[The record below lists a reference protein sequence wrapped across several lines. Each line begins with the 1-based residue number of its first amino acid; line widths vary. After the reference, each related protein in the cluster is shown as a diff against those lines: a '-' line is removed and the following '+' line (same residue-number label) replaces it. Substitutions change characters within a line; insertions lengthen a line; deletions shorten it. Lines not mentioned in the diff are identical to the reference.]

1 MKRIKTFIEET
12 ATEAYYLFIVSLP
25 YLLWI
30 FAIIGLVS
38 LL

>member
-12 ATEAYYLFIVSLP
+12 AIEAYYLFIVSLP